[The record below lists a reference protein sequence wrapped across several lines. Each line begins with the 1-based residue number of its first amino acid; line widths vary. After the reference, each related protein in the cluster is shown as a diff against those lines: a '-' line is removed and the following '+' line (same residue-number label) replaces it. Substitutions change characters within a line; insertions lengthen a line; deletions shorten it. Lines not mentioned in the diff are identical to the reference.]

1 MGNFRMFFPMGI
13 QHITDLTGLDHIL
26 FITALCL
33 RYLWTDWKKLLVLVT
48 AFTIGH
54 SITLALSTLN
64 IINIPRDWTEFLI
77 AITIIITAVNNC
89 FVKDFKFKTRYPS
102 IYFFA
107 LFFGLIHG
115 LGFSSLLKSMLGR
128 DQNILMQLF
137 AFNLGL
143 EAGQLIIVSIILLF
157 SFLLVRIL
165 QVNRREFLLFVS
177 GGIAALALQ
186 MAIERF
192 PIKNDNQH
200 EKTAYVCSGGIGYL
214 RG

>member
-1 MGNFRMFFPMGI
+1 MGI